1 MAFAASMPMLGLV
14 VAAAL
19 VAAAVSVAGVVE
31 LVEPVPG
38 LVLGAGVVA

>member
-1 MAFAASMPMLGLV
+1 MAFVASMPMLRL

-31 LVEPVPG
+31 LVESVPG